1 MEPIR
6 VLHIVTY
13 MGRGGLETMLMNYY
27 RNIDRNKIQFDFL
40 VHRDFEADYDKEIEL
55 LGGRIYRISRLN
67 PFSKK
72 YLNELDL
79 FFKEHKEYKIVHSH
93 LDCMAGIPLKYAK
106 KNGIPYRIAHA
117 HSSNQDKDLKYPLKL
132 IFKRN
137 IVKYANE
144 CFACGQMAGQWMFGG
159 KEFQILN
166 NAIDAKQYIF
176 DYKKRNQVRKMFGID
191 ESAFVVGHVGRFEA
205 VKNHTFL
212 LDVFYELLEK
222 KENSVLFLIGD
233 GSLKDEMKQKCE
245 KLGINKKVIFA
256 GLRDDVSDML
266 QAMDIFILPSL
277 YEGVVVSGIEA
288 QASSLPC
295 LISEKVPMECE
306 KVKGLVTQIDLAK
319 GAKYWAQKAL
329 EKANHKRENTYS
341 AILKSGFDIQQNG
354 IWLTNFYLEN
364 TKKPLE

>member
-27 RNIDRNKIQFDFL
+27 RNIDRTKVQFDFL
-40 VHRDFEADYDKEIEL
+40 VHRDFEADYDKEIEA

-106 KNGIPYRIAHA
+106 KNGISCRIAHA
-117 HSSNQDKDLKYPLKL
+117 HSSNQDKNLKYPLKL

-137 IVKYANE
+137 IVKYAND
-144 CFACGQMAGQWMFGG
+144 CFACGQVAGQWMFGG
-159 KEFQILN
+159 KNFQILN

-176 DYKKRNQVRKMFGID
+176 DDKKRIHIRKMLEID
-191 ESAFVVGHVGRFEA
+191 ESAFVVGHIGRFEA

-212 LDVFYELLEK
+212 LDVFYEVLK
-222 KENSVLFLIGD
+222 KQENSVLILVGD
-233 GSLKDEMKQKCE
+233 GTLKDEIKQKCE
-245 KLGINKKVIFA
+245 KLKMNKKVIFT
-256 GLRDDVSDML
+256 GLRDDVPDVL
-266 QAMDIFILPSL
+266 QAVDVFILPSL
-277 YEGVVVSGIEA
+277 YEGLGIVNVEA
-288 QASSLPC
+288 QAAGLPC
-295 LISEKVPMECE
+295 LISERVPMECE
-306 KVKGLVTQIDLAK
+306 MVKGLVKQINLDK
-319 GAKYWAQKAL
+319 GAKYWAEKTL
-329 EKANHKRENTYS
+329 EQANHQRRNTYS
-341 AILKSGFDIQQNG
+341 DILKSGFDIQQNA
-354 IWLTNFYLEN
+354 IWLSNFYLEN
-364 TKKPLE
+364 AKKALE

>member
-6 VLHIVTY
+6 ILHIVTY

-27 RNIDRNKIQFDFL
+27 RNIDRNKVQFDFL
-40 VHRDFEADYDKEIEL
+40 VHRDFEADYDKEIES
-55 LGGRIYRISRLN
+55 LGGRIYRVSKLN

-72 YLNELDL
+72 YLSELDQ

-106 KNGIPYRIAHA
+106 KNGILFRIAHA

-144 CFACGQMAGQWMFGG
+144 CFACGQVAGQWMFGG
-159 KEFQILN
+159 KKFQILN
-166 NAIDAKQYIF
+166 NAIDTKQYIF
-176 DYKKRNQVRKMFGID
+176 DHKKRINVRKMFGID
-191 ESAFVVGHVGRFEA
+191 ESAFVVGHIGRFEA

-212 LDVFYELLEK
+212 LDVFYELLK
-222 KENSVLFLIGD
+222 KQENSVLLLVGD
-233 GSLKDEMKQKCE
+233 GTLKNEIKQKAE

-256 GLRDDVSDML
+256 GSRDDVPDML

-277 YEGVVVSGIEA
+277 YEGLGIVNIEA
-288 QASSLPC
+288 QASGLPC
-295 LISEKVPMECE
+295 LTSERVPMECE

-319 GAKYWAQKAL
+319 GAKYWAQKIL
-329 EKANHKRENTYS
+329 DQTNHKRENTYS
-341 AILKSGFDIQQNG
+341 DILKSGFDIQQNG
-354 IWLTNFYLEN
+354 VWLSNFYLQN
-364 TKKPLE
+364 AK